1 MLLLGFLAGTV
12 LLAAFW
18 GVLWSSQEDIVD
30 SQQPARPPS
39 SAVDSGPAKPK
50 QADSAA
56 SEQPWTVQRILA
68 WTTEH
73 LQKHGSESPRL
84 ESEILLAHARKCQ
97 RIHLYA
103 HFNDVVN
110 EETRAEM
117 RQLVKRRVNREP
129 VAYLV
134 GHREFFSLDFFVEPG
149 VFIPRPETE
158 TLVIKTLEKLT
169 GVSAPQALELCTGSG
184 CIPVTLAVRR
194 PDLRVMTVEK
204 NDVPFRVAQKNAER
218 HQVQQRV
225 QFFQGDLFSALPA
238 GSGPFDV
245 IVSNPPY
252 VCQREIAELDAD
264 VREHEPHAALDG
276 GQDGLDFV
284 RRILADAP
292 AYLKSGGWCLLEM
305 DPSQIRETLRLA
317 SELKVWQPGEVYV
330 DLFGAERCVGLQR
343 R

>member
-1 MLLLGFLAGTV
+1 M
-12 LLAAFW
+12 
-18 GVLWSSQEDIVD
+18 D
-30 SQQPARPPS
+30 SQQPARPHLVS
-39 SAVDSGPAKPK
+39 S
-50 QADSAA
+50 DSAGPKAKLSEPALSPA
-56 SEQPWTVQRILA
+56 SPAADQPWTVQRILA

-103 HFNDVVN
+103 HFNDVVD
-110 EETRAEM
+110 EETRAQM

-158 TLVIKTLEKLT
+158 TLVIKTLEKLSS
-169 GVSAPQALELCTGSG
+169 VSSPRVLELCTGSG

-194 PDLRVMTVEK
+194 PDLQVVTVEQ
-204 NDVPFRVAQKNAER
+204 NEIPFRVAQKNAER

-225 QFFQGDLFSALPA
+225 QLIRGDLFSALPE
-238 GSGPFDV
+238 SVESFDAV
-245 IVSNPPY
+245 VSNPPY
-252 VCQREIAELDAD
+252 VCRREIAELEAD
-264 VREHEPHAALDG
+264 VRDHEPHAALDG

-284 RRILADAP
+284 RQILSKSP
-292 AYLKSGGWCLLEM
+292 RYLKSGGWCLLEM
-305 DPSQIRETLRLA
+305 DPSQIQETLSLA
-317 SELKVWQPGEVYV
+317 SGLKTWLPGEVYT
-330 DLFGAERCVGLQR
+330 DLFGAERCVGFQKL
-343 R
+343 